1 MIEDKMSEFSL
12 EPKNGD
18 YASLVEKKGL
28 YDKKMLEA
36 QIRNAMLLQQQKS
49 DKLEKLEQDALN
61 KLKDNKLSINKEI
74 KKTVPN
80 QAPNVQ
86 KELTAQ
92 NIKVDL
98 SVPKPPINSSVSNVS
113 NSQKKKNSPITVAI
127 VIVMFFAFFLGA
139 LFDTSAV
146 PVLIAFPLIIG
157 LSCYSHKYNKLNKHK
172 G

>member
-1 MIEDKMSEFSL
+1 MSEFSL

-80 QAPNVQ
+80 QAPNAQ

-113 NSQKKKNSPITVAI
+113 N

-139 LFDTSAV
+139 LFDTGAV

-157 LSCYSHKYNKLNKHK
+157 LICYSHKYNKLNNHK

>member
-1 MIEDKMSEFSL
+1 MSEFSL

-98 SVPKPPINSSVSNVS
+98 SVPKTPINSSVSNVS

-139 LFDTSAV
+139 LFDTINSKCIWV
-146 PVLIAFPLIIG
+146 
-157 LSCYSHKYNKLNKHK
+157 
-172 G
+172 

>member
-1 MIEDKMSEFSL
+1 MSEFSL

-80 QAPNVQ
+80 QAPNAQ

-139 LFDTSAV
+139 LFDTCAV

-157 LSCYSHKYNKLNKHK
+157 LICYSHKYNKLNNHK

>member
-1 MIEDKMSEFSL
+1 MSEFSL

-61 KLKDNKLSINKEI
+61 KLKDNKPSINKEI

-92 NIKVDL
+92 NIKV
-98 SVPKPPINSSVSNVS
+98 
-113 NSQKKKNSPITVAI
+113 
-127 VIVMFFAFFLGA
+127 
-139 LFDTSAV
+139 
-146 PVLIAFPLIIG
+146 
-157 LSCYSHKYNKLNKHK
+157 
-172 G
+172 

>member
-1 MIEDKMSEFSL
+1 MSEFSL

-139 LFDTSAV
+139 LFDTGAV

-157 LSCYSHKYNKLNKHK
+157 LICYSHKYNKLNNHK